1 MGGNGN
7 GKPLHAMVIPY
18 PTQGHVTPMMQLSK
32 TLAAKGLIVTFVTTY
47 HRHAEITQANSCS
60 SDPVLLEANKLGLD
74 IRSAQISDGLPLNF
88 DRSLKFY
95 DFRRSVD
102 NMGEAL
108 EELMN
113 DLNKKEPP
121 ISCVIADTFLFWSLD
136 VTKRFGIPWISFWTQ
151 PVAVYSIYHNFHLLR
166 SHGHYPPKGIAF
178 LAEELDD
185 YIDYIPG
192 VPNIQCK
199 DLPLFLQ
206 LQDPNSDYVLD
217 MLLKSYQSARRADWV
232 LCNSF
237 YELEAEAIKAMDAET
252 PVLTVGPLLPSSYL
266 DSHNPKDITVGTSFL
281 TEYQPSEWLDSKPSE
296 SVIYVSFGSLVH
308 VSKTQIE
315 EIAMGLKESG
325 QPFLWVL
332 RPDIISSK
340 ISTCLP
346 DSFMETCKSQGLVV
360 PWLPQLQVLSH
371 PSIGGFF
378 THCGWNSVTESIAL
392 GVPMLGFPLWTEQY
406 TNCKL
411 MVDEWK
417 IGLRLRGGH
426 RDDKVIHR
434 EEISRAIR
442 TLVASE
448 EGKAMK
454 NRIMA
459 LRDSARS
466 AMKAG
471 GSSQNNIEAFIEDLK
486 FTVHVGNGSQTN

>member
-1 MGGNGN
+1 
-7 GKPLHAMVIPY
+7 
-18 PTQGHVTPMMQLSK
+18 MMQLSK

-47 HRHAEITQANSCS
+47 HWHAEITQANSCS
-60 SDPVLLEANKLGLD
+60 SDPVLLEANKLGLH

-88 DRSLKFY
+88 DRSSKFY
-95 DFRRSVD
+95 DFMQSVD

-113 DLNKKEPP
+113 DLNKKEAP
-121 ISCVIADTFLFWSLD
+121 ISCVIADTLLFWSLD

-166 SHGHYPPKGIAF
+166 SHGHYPPKGI
-178 LAEELDD
+178 EELDD

-199 DLPLFLQ
+199 DLPSFLQ

-332 RPDIISSK
+332 RPDIISSE
-340 ISTCLP
+340 ISICLP
-346 DSFMETCKSQGLVV
+346 DGFMETCKSQGLVV
-360 PWLPQLQVLSH
+360 PWLPQLQVASSH
-371 PSIGGFF
+371 I
-378 THCGWNSVTESIAL
+378 
-392 GVPMLGFPLWTEQY
+392 
-406 TNCKL
+406 
-411 MVDEWK
+411 VD
-417 IGLRLRGGH
+417 G
-426 RDDKVIHR
+426 
-434 EEISRAIR
+434 
-442 TLVASE
+442 TLLL
-448 EGKAMK
+448 
-454 NRIMA
+454 NP
-459 LRDSARS
+459 
-466 AMKAG
+466 
-471 GSSQNNIEAFIEDLK
+471 
-486 FTVHVGNGSQTN
+486 